1 MSLAE
6 CNLESI
12 NPKTNTMKL
21 FEQTMRWYGDHDVV
35 KLNHIRQAGAT
46 GIVSALHHIPVGDV
60 WSMEEVSSRKAT
72 IEAAGLT
79 WSVVESLPVSEQI
92 KTATGNYKEHI
103 ENYKESIRNLAACGV
118 KVITYNFMPVLD
130 WTRTNVEYT
139 LSDGTKALRYERAQF
154 VAFDLYILEREGA
167 EADYSDEEIA
177 AAKVAFEAMSEEDKK
192 TITKSILMGLPGAKD
207 LMLLDEIK
215 AGLDRYKDIDEDKLR
230 DNLIFFLSQV
240 TPVADSVG
248 AKMAIHPDDPPYKL
262 MGLPRILSTAADF
275 DKLVAAVPNAS
286 NGLCFCTGSLS
297 VRPDNDLPA
306 MAKRLGGDNRIF
318 FVHLRSTERDAAG
331 NFYEANHLEG
341 SIDMFKIVRELVA
354 VQNTLNVSIPMRPDH
369 GHQMLD
375 DLDKNAYPGY
385 SLIGRLKGLAEIRGL
400 ELGLAR
406 TYSGE

>member
-1 MSLAE
+1 M
-6 CNLESI
+6 N
-12 NPKTNTMKL
+12 L

-35 KLNHIRQAGAT
+35 KLRDIRQAGAT
-46 GIVSALHHIPVGDV
+46 GIVSALHHIPVGDIWTV
-60 WSMEEVSSRKAT
+60 EEIESRRAT

-92 KTATGNYKEHI
+92 KTATGEYMEHI
-103 ENYKESIRNLAACGV
+103 ENYKQSIRNLAASGV

-139 LSDGTKALRYERAQF
+139 LADGSKALRYVRAQF
-154 VAFDLYILEREGA
+154 VAFDLYILCREGA
-167 EADYSDEEIA
+167 EADYSAEEIT
-177 AAKVAFEAMSEEDKK
+177 AAKAAYDAMSEEDKA

-215 AGLDRYKDIDEDKLR
+215 AGLERYKDIDEEKLR

-240 TPVADSVG
+240 TPVADEVG

-262 MGLPRILSTAADF
+262 MGLPRILSTAPDF
-275 DKLVAAVPNAS
+275 DKLVAAVPNPS

-341 SIDMFKIVRELVA
+341 SIDMFKIVKELVE
-354 VQNTLNVSIPMRPDH
+354 VQNTLGCSIPMRPDH
-369 GHQMLD
+369 GHQMID

-406 TYSGE
+406 IYTGE